1 MLLYIH
7 GFNSSPASFKANV
20 LRERLTQLGRAA
32 EFLCPALPDRPAQAM
47 ALLENMVHQHD
58 IDSTT
63 LVGSSLGGFYATYLV
78 EKYGMRAVLLNPAIS
93 PQTGL
98 RAYLGPQKNLY
109 TGEGYV
115 LTEQHIAEL
124 DRLGVPRPADLSRY
138 FLITATGDEVLDF
151 REGVERF
158 RGAKQIIIN
167 GSDHGMGDFVHYL
180 DKILVFAG
188 INPLP

>member
-7 GFNSSPASFKANV
+7 GFNSSPASFKAML
-20 LRERLTQLGRAA
+20 LRERLTQLGRAD
-32 EFLCPALPDRPAQAM
+32 EFLCPALPDRPAEAM
-47 ALLENMVHQHD
+47 VMLENIVHRRD
-58 IDSTT
+58 VDSTT
-63 LVGSSLGGFYATYLV
+63 LIGSSLGGFYATYLV

-109 TGEGYV
+109 TGEEYM
-115 LTEQHIAEL
+115 LSEQHIAEL
-124 DRLGVPRPADLSRY
+124 DRLSVPRPADLSHY

-151 REGVERF
+151 REGVERY

-167 GSDHGMGDFVHYL
+167 GRDHGMEDFAHYL
-180 DKILVFAG
+180 DKILIFAG

>member
-20 LRERLTQLGRAA
+20 LRERLTQLGRAD
-32 EFLCPALPDRPAQAM
+32 EFLCPALPHRPAQAM
-47 ALLENMVHQHD
+47 ALLENIVQQHD
-58 IDSTT
+58 VNNIT
-63 LVGSSLGGFYATYLV
+63 LIGSSLGGFYATYLV
-78 EKYGMRAVLLNPAIS
+78 EKYGMRAVLLNPAIA

-109 TGEGYV
+109 TGEEYL

-124 DRLGVPRPADLSRY
+124 EQLNVPRLSDISCY
-138 FLITATGDEVLDF
+138 FLITATGDEVLDY
-151 REGVERF
+151 REGVARY
-158 RGAKQIIIN
+158 RGAQQIIIN
-167 GSDHGMGDFVHYL
+167 GSDHGMGDFAHYL

-188 INPLP
+188 VTLP

>member
-109 TGEGYV
+109 TGKAYV

>member
-109 TGEGYV
+109 TGEAYV

-124 DRLGVPRPADLSRY
+124 DRLGVPRAADLSRY